1 MSVEFKIIGFTDS
14 INDCDCCGRSELK
27 GTYCVS
33 IDGNEFY
40 YGVTCASKHT
50 GLNDKQIKLEVKK
63 INTVAEFDLLMS
75 ESKSEYAKTKTLR
88 LAIKKGYNKD
98 EFFLKHGVLIQDFSD
113 EYEKY
118 YSIGIETHSICKS

>member
-14 INDCDCCGRSELK
+14 VNDCDCCGRSELK

-50 GLNDKQIKLEVKK
+50 GLNDKEIKSEVKK
-63 INTVAEFDLLMS
+63 INNIKGFDLLMA
-75 ESKSEYAKTKTLR
+75 ESKNEYTKLKV
-88 LAIKKGYNKD
+88 LDQAIKKGYSKD
-98 EFFLKHGVLIQDFSD
+98 EFFLKHGALDNDFSSQWQNV
-113 EYEKY
+113 YVLG
-118 YSIGIETHSICKS
+118 SRTHSICK